1 MILMNEIYQKSNQIL
16 QDNIDWL
23 LYSDIRIKDGQNKG
37 ALFGWKNLN
46 PKSFPFIYSEI
57 TGYAVTSFSWIY
69 SSLGYDS
76 ALQAARE
83 SAEWIQRNAQSNLL
97 VARPPALGIEP
108 NDLSELFYSFD
119 NGMIVIGL
127 VNLYK
132 ITNDAN
138 NLLLAEKITQALIGR
153 FFDGEKLTAR
163 LDNSYNPMMKENTNG
178 VVKWSTISGAYHAK
192 LSLALLE
199 LSRLTNNPTYS
210 KVSNSIC
217 DYAVK
222 LQSSEGQ
229 FITNPGSDIVFL
241 HPHLYACEGLIYSG
255 IMQSN
260 EEHNRIGLKGILWA
274 IEQAESS
281 KGGGVCSNTARDA
294 VEQSDCTAQLVRLL
308 ILCRSQLEKFI
319 DSSKLD
325 NVIQRLHSRL
335 LDFYISTD
343 NDRGGMRYQL
353 SLESACSW
361 CTMFS
366 MQALHLWKI
375 RNSGKLIW
383 LEYFV

>member
-1 MILMNEIYQKSNQIL
+1 MNQIDQKSNQIL
-16 QDNIDWL
+16 QDNENWL
-23 LYSDIRIKDGQNKG
+23 LYSDIRIKDGQNRG

-69 SSLGYDS
+69 SYLGN
-76 ALQAARE
+76 ALAMQAARE
-83 SAEWIQRNAQSNLL
+83 SAEWIQRNMKSDLI
-97 VARPPALGIEP
+97 VARPPVLGIEP
-108 NDLSELFYSFD
+108 NDLSDLFYSFD

-132 ITNDAN
+132 ITNDVS
-138 NLLLAEKITQALIGR
+138 NLVLAEKITQALIGR

-163 LDNSYNPMMKENTNG
+163 LDNSYNPMTKENTNG

-199 LSRLTNNPTYS
+199 LSRLTNNSTYS

-260 EEHNRIGLKGILWA
+260 EEHHRVGLRGILWA
-274 IEQAESS
+274 IEQAELS
-281 KGGGVCSNTARDA
+281 KGGGLYSKTARDA
-294 VEQSDCTAQLVRLL
+294 VEQSDCTAQLLRLL
-308 ILCRSQLEKFI
+308 ILCRSNLVKFI
-319 DSSKLD
+319 NSSKLD
-325 NVIQRLHSRL
+325 NVTHRLHTRL
-335 LDFYISTD
+335 LDFYITNG
-343 NDRGGMRYQL
+343 NDRGAMRYQL

-375 RNSGKLIW
+375 RNSGKLMW
-383 LEYFV
+383 PEYFV

>member
-1 MILMNEIYQKSNQIL
+1 MNKIDQKSNQIL
-16 QDNIDWL
+16 RDNVNWL
-23 LYSDIRIKDGQNKG
+23 LYSDIRINNGQNKG

-46 PKSFPFIYSEI
+46 TKSFPFIYSEI

-69 SSLGYDS
+69 SSFGNQL

-83 SAEWIQRNAQSNLL
+83 STEWIQGNMQSNLL

-119 NGMIVIGL
+119 NGMIIIGL

-132 ITNDAN
+132 ITNDVN
-138 NLLLAEKITQALIGR
+138 NLLLAEKITQALIDR
-153 FFDGEKLTAR
+153 FFDGEKLAAR
-163 LDNSYNPMMKENTNG
+163 LDNFYKPIPKDTTKGM
-178 VVKWSTISGAYHAK
+178 VKWSTISGAYHAK

-199 LSRLTNNPTYS
+199 LSRIINNPTYS

-229 FITNPGSDIVFL
+229 FITNPGSDIVYL

-255 IMQSN
+255 IIQSN
-260 EEHNRIGLKGILWA
+260 EEHHRVGLRGILWA
-274 IEQAESS
+274 IVQAASS
-281 KGGGVCSNTARDA
+281 KGGGLCSNTARDA
-294 VEQSDCTAQLVRLL
+294 VEQSDCTAQLLRLL
-308 ILCRSQLEKFI
+308 ILCRSQLEKFVN
-319 DSSKLD
+319 SSKLD

-335 LDFYISTD
+335 LEFYISNG
-343 NDRGGMRYQL
+343 NDRGGMRYQFR
-353 SLESACSW
+353 LESTCSW

-375 RNSGKLIW
+375 RDSSNLQW
-383 LEYFV
+383 LQYFV